1 MKVGDTVKIKST
13 SIYYGRKEETNPI
26 NIIGVITK
34 IDKYPLGILVD
45 WSNGFNNG
53 YNTAD
58 LEVVDSVNNNYSIY

>member
-1 MKVGDTVKIKST
+1 MPRFKST
-13 SIYYGRKEETNPI
+13 STYYRIDDDQNPI

-34 IDKYPLGILVD
+34 IHKYSLGILVD

-58 LEVVDSVNNNYSIY
+58 LEVVDLINNNYSIY